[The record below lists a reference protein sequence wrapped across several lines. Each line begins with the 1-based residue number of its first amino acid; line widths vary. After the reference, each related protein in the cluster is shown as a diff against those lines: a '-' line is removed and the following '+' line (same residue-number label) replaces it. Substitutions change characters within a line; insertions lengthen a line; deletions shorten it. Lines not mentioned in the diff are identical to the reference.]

1 MPKTPRVTDEL
12 RKLVF
17 SEMGKAGGRNRAKKL
32 SKAQRAEIA
41 RLGGLAKAAK
51 KKKSGNQ

>member
-1 MPKTPRVTDEL
+1 MAKTPKITAAL

-17 SEMGKAGGRNRAKKL
+17 SEMGKTGGRNRAKKL
-32 SKAQRAEIA
+32 TKAQRAEIA

-51 KKKSGNQ
+51 KKSGNQ

>member
-1 MPKTPRVTDEL
+1 MARTPKLTDEL

-32 SKAQRAEIA
+32 SKKERTEIA
-41 RLGGLAKAAK
+41 RQGGLAKARKAGK
-51 KKKSGNQ
+51 A